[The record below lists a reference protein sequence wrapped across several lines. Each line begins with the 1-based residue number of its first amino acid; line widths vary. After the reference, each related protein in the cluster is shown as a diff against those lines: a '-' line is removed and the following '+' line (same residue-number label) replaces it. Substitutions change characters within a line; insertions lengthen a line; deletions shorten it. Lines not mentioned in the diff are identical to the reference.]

1 MNIIVIT
8 ADGHVRCRPDTTWE
22 REDKDIYAPEQV
34 SSYSYSPVLFA
45 RISKAG
51 KCIGEK
57 FVDRYYDAVNYG
69 MLLYAATADEPSC
82 EIMDHTSILPFPM
95 YDRCTLSSADNEF
108 RIMTGED
115 VIYSTAASPENLIKD
130 ALVKASRLV
139 SVRIGDIVAV
149 ELAQAATLLS
159 RAGGPETRLR
169 GSFCEN
175 PLFDLKIIM

>member
-69 MLLYAATADEPSC
+69 MLLYAATADELSC

-115 VIYSTAASPENLIKD
+115 VIYSTAAGPENLIKD

-149 ELAQAATLLS
+149 ELAPAAALVS

>member
-69 MLLYAATADEPSC
+69 MLLYAA
-82 EIMDHTSILPFPM
+82 
-95 YDRCTLSSADNEF
+95 
-108 RIMTGED
+108 
-115 VIYSTAASPENLIKD
+115 K
-130 ALVKASRLV
+130 
-139 SVRIGDIVAV
+139 
-149 ELAQAATLLS
+149 
-159 RAGGPETRLR
+159 
-169 GSFCEN
+169 
-175 PLFDLKIIM
+175 

>member
-1 MNIIVIT
+1 MDCRVAVLGQTERQPMNIIVIT

-69 MLLYAATADEPSC
+69 MLLYAATADETA
-82 EIMDHTSILPFPM
+82 E
-95 YDRCTLSSADNEF
+95 A
-108 RIMTGED
+108 
-115 VIYSTAASPENLIKD
+115 VIYSTAAGPENLIKD

-149 ELAQAATLLS
+149 ELAPAAALVS